1 VNSPGFLI
9 IIVAFA
15 FLWFV
20 LIRPQKKRQVEAA
33 RMLNSVSVGDEVLT
47 AGGIYGEVTELQDEA
62 LMVRI
67 APELEVRVARKAIG
81 AVIPREET
89 PDEPDAAPGELDA
102 APDEPDAKPGE
113 PDAKPPGSPNPEN
126 DG

>member
-9 IIVAFA
+9 LIVAFG

-20 LIRPQKKRQVEAA
+20 LIRPQKRRQVEAA
-33 RMLNSVSVGDEVLT
+33 RMLNAINVGDEVLT

-62 LMVRI
+62 VLVRI
-67 APELEVRVARKAIG
+67 APDLEVRVARKAIG
-81 AVIPREET
+81 AVVR
-89 PDEPDAAPGELDA
+89 PDEAAEH
-102 APDEPDAKPGE
+102 GE
-113 PDAKPPGSPNPEN
+113 PDVEPAEPPNPEH

>member
-33 RMLNSVSVGDEVLT
+33 RMLNSVNVGDEVLT

-81 AVIPREET
+81 AVIPREE
-89 PDEPDAAPGELDA
+89 PPEPGEPDT
-102 APDEPDAKPGE
+102 PGE
-113 PDAKPPGSPNPEN
+113 PDAEPGRSPNPQN

>member
-9 IIVAFA
+9 LIVAFG

-20 LIRPQKKRQVEAA
+20 LIRPQKRRQVEAA
-33 RMLNSVSVGDEVLT
+33 RMLSSVEVGSQVLT
-47 AGGIYGEVTELQDEA
+47 AGGIYGEVTEVHDDDV
-62 LMVRI
+62 MVRI

-81 AVIPREET
+81 AVIP
-89 PDEPDAAPGELDA
+89 PAEPDA
-102 APDEPDAKPGE
+102 EPDPE
-113 PDAKPPGSPNPEN
+113 PDGAPPPEH

>member
-9 IIVAFA
+9 LIVAFG

-20 LIRPQKKRQVEAA
+20 LIRPQKRRQIEAA
-33 RMLNSVSVGDEVLT
+33 RVINSLSVGDEVLT
-47 AGGIYGEVTELQDEA
+47 AGGIYGEVTELQDDA
-62 LMVRI
+62 VMVRI

-81 AVIPREET
+81 AVIPKETAEESEEPKND
-89 PDEPDAAPGELDA
+89 PDDP
-102 APDEPDAKPGE
+102 
-113 PDAKPPGSPNPEN
+113 PNPEN

>member
-67 APELEVRVARKAIG
+67 APDLEVRVARKAIG

-89 PDEPDAAPGELDA
+89 PDEPDAAPGEPDA
-102 APDEPDAKPGE
+102 APGEPDAKPGE

>member
-81 AVIPREET
+81 AVIPREEA
-89 PDEPDAAPGELDA
+89 PDEPDAAPGEPDAAPGELDA
-102 APDEPDAKPGE
+102 KSGE

>member
-9 IIVAFA
+9 LIVAFA

-20 LIRPQKKRQVEAA
+20 LIRPQKRRQVEAR
-33 RMLNSVSVGDEVLT
+33 RMLNSLNVGDEVLT
-47 AGGIYGEVTELQDEA
+47 AGGIYGEVTELQEEA
-62 LMVRI
+62 VMVRI

-81 AVIPREET
+81 AVVPR
-89 PDEPDAAPGELDA
+89 DEPE
-102 APDEPDAKPGE
+102 EPGE
-113 PDAKPPGSPNPEN
+113 PDAEPDGEPAGSPNHEH

>member
-9 IIVAFA
+9 LIVAFA

-20 LIRPQKKRQVEAA
+20 LIRPQKRRQVEAR
-33 RMLNSVSVGDEVLT
+33 RMLNTLNVGDEVLT
-47 AGGIYGEVTELQDEA
+47 AGGIYGEVTELQEEA
-62 LMVRI
+62 VMVRI

-81 AVIPREET
+81 AVVPRE
-89 PDEPDAAPGELDA
+89 DAE
-102 APDEPDAKPGE
+102 EPGE
-113 PDAKPPGSPNPEN
+113 PDAEPDGDPAGSPNPEH

>member
-1 VNSPGFLI
+1 VSSPGFLI
-9 IIVAFA
+9 LIVAFA

-20 LIRPQKKRQVEAA
+20 LIRPQKRRQVEAA

-47 AGGIYGEVTELQDEA
+47 AGGIYGEVTELHDDDV
-62 LMVRI
+62 LVRI

-81 AVIPREET
+81 AVIR
-89 PDEPDAAPGELDA
+89 PDEAE
-102 APDEPDAKPGE
+102 EPEE
-113 PDAKPPGSPNPEN
+113 PAQPEPAIDPVEPPKPEN